1 MHFAIRHIVWYKVDE
16 RPNHLRRRILRNKKR
31 LIILAAL
38 IAAAALAA
46 AGLLIFRN
54 RDDNPSRYV
63 WSVQTGTGAENLLVR
78 GDRLDRI
85 KGDLPALIEAL
96 NRSVKTSEAARL
108 PRDGGR
114 PVLPEM
120 RYKGLNEGIL
130 DLEVQNDEYLT
141 ERMGSTGAEEYL
153 AAATFT
159 LTEYKGIKSVRFLF
173 EEGDHAV
180 PGIYSRES
188 FLKRWKVVS
197 E

>member
-1 MHFAIRHIVWYKVDE
+1 M
-16 RPNHLRRRILRNKKR
+16 
-31 LIILAAL
+31 
-38 IAAAALAA
+38 
-46 AGLLIFRN
+46 IFRS
-54 RDDNPSRYV
+54 RDDNPNRYV
-63 WSVQTGTGAENLLVR
+63 WSVQAGTGDENLLVR

-85 KGDLPALIEAL
+85 KGDLPALIDAL
-96 NRSVKTSEAARL
+96 NRSGKTSEAARL
-108 PRDGGR
+108 PPEGGR
-114 PVLPEM
+114 PVLPEL

-130 DLEVQNDEYLT
+130 VIEVQNDDYLT

-159 LTEYKGIKSVRFLF
+159 LTEYKGIQSVHFLF